1 MAGEAAKAHRLKME
15 QETRRKQ
22 KIRASRTAALRAAG
36 EREQAKIDGQQ
47 AKLKAEFLARQEKR
61 AA

>member
-22 KIRASRTAALRAAG
+22 KIRASRTQALRAAG
-36 EREQAKIDGQQ
+36 EREQAKIGTQQ
-47 AKLKAEFLARQEKR
+47 QNLREDFYRRQAKR